1 MSLFFQRAIAGL
13 GVMAADAMDTME
25 RMRPMDDHE
34 LEMSLRV
41 IMTKHSEAPLEPDD
55 NHLHRE
61 YESEKE
67 TEKGTEIATGP
78 ATGIAVVQN
87 EVHEPP
93 IAVVPL
99 TEPPIEQNEPLTKP
113 PIEQNGQHEPDYT
126 DLGPLMDEIAGD
138 WRVSFRAD
146 IRMRLLARRSHAAA
160 GATATRDERGERDT
174 AIPDGKE
181 SARPRRNSRVLF
193 SPAPTIIKPSKHG
206 KHKKSKKDKKSKKS
220 KESKESKE
228 SQGSV
233 GRIIQTAKNEN

>member
-55 NHLHRE
+55 SHLHRE

-93 IAVVPL
+93 ID
-99 TEPPIEQNEPLTKP
+99 E
-113 PIEQNGQHEPDYT
+113 QHEPDYT

-146 IRMRLLARRSHAAA
+146 IRMRLLARRSRAAA
-160 GATATRDERGERDT
+160 GATATRGERDT

-206 KHKKSKKDKKSKKS
+206 KHKKSKHKKSKK
-220 KESKESKE
+220 SKESKE

-233 GRIIQTAKNEN
+233 GRIIHTAKNEN

>member
-25 RMRPMDDHE
+25 RMGPMDDHE

-93 IAVVPL
+93 IAVEPL
-99 TEPPIEQNEPLTKP
+99 TEPLTEP

-126 DLGPLMDEIAGD
+126 DLGPLIDEIAGD

-160 GATATRDERGERDT
+160 GATWDERDERGT

-181 SARPRRNSRVLF
+181 SARPRRNSRVIF

-206 KHKKSKKDKKSKKS
+206 KHKKSKKSKKGKKSKK
-220 KESKESKE
+220 SKESKE

>member
-1 MSLFFQRAIAGL
+1 
-13 GVMAADAMDTME
+13 MAADAMDTME
-25 RMRPMDDHE
+25 RMGPMDDHE

-78 ATGIAVVQN
+78 ATGIAVVQK
-87 EVHEPP
+87 EPP
-93 IAVVPL
+93 IAVEPL
-99 TEPPIEQNEPLTKP
+99 TEPLSKPPIEPPIEQNE
-113 PIEQNGQHEPDYT
+113 QHEPDYT

-160 GATATRDERGERDT
+160 GATAPRDERDT

-206 KHKKSKKDKKSKKS
+206 KHKKSKHKK
-220 KESKESKE
+220 SKESKE

-233 GRIIQTAKNEN
+233 GRILHTAKNEN

>member
-1 MSLFFQRAIAGL
+1 
-13 GVMAADAMDTME
+13 MAADAMDTME

-93 IAVVPL
+93 IAVEPL
-99 TEPPIEQNEPLTKP
+99 TEPLT
-113 PIEQNGQHEPDYT
+113 EQNGQHEPDYT

-160 GATATRDERGERDT
+160 GATATRDERDT

-181 SARPRRNSRVLF
+181 SARPKRNSRVLF

-206 KHKKSKKDKKSKKS
+206 KHKKSKHKKSKKS